1 MTETA
6 IISSTVKLPQE
17 ERSVVNSGSQSPQHV
32 ETEVI
37 SGCPITNA
45 ASSKNSSGKDVPT
58 SQRASTSSQ
67 PVSSPSPHA
76 CKRKASSS
84 ENRESGQRQMPGRKL
99 QQPKRKKFEYGNYS
113 KYYGYR
119 YMGLN
124 DDPRL
129 KVLRREWFQGQTV
142 LDIGCNAGHVTLF
155 IAKHWAPRRIVGMD
169 IDGGLIYAARQN
181 IKNYLVDT
189 QPIVAKDKNE
199 DADTN
204 TAGGEVSGN
213 NTETETENNS
223 GVCPGSQAPS
233 HVPESPLVS
242 TPLSQTPSEPL
253 EKFPDNVCFVRANY
267 VLDNDHLLVTQ
278 REEYSVILCL
288 SVTKWIHLN
297 WGDAGLKRL
306 FHRVY
311 KHLLPG
317 GLFILEPQPWSSYA
331 RRKKLTD
338 AIAKNYKS
346 IQFTP
351 DQFTSYLTAEVG
363 FGSYELI
370 GTPKSSSQGFERPIY
385 VFHKDNSPS
394 EQVA

>member
-1 MTETA
+1 MAETA
-6 IISSTVKLPQE
+6 VISSTVKLPQE
-17 ERSVVNSGSQSPQHV
+17 ERSVVHSGSPPLKHV
-32 ETEVI
+32 ESEGM
-37 SGCPITNA
+37 SGFPTTAA
-45 ASSKNSSGKDVPT
+45 ASSNSNGKDMP
-58 SQRASTSSQ
+58 SSKRASTPPR
-67 PVSSPSPHA
+67 PVSSLSPHA
-76 CKRKASSS
+76 CKRKASNC
-84 ENRESGQRQMPGRKL
+84 ENGENGQRKMPGRKS

-129 KVLRREWFQGQTV
+129 KVMRREWFQGQTV

-155 IAKHWAPRRIVGMD
+155 IAKHWTPRRIVGMD
-169 IDGGLIYAARQN
+169 IDGGLIYTARQN
-181 IKNYLVDT
+181 IKNYLADT
-189 QPIVAKDKNE
+189 QLIKDNDKNK

-204 TAGGEVSGN
+204 TPGEVSGN
-213 NTETETENNS
+213 NKEAEIENNS
-223 GVCPGSQAPS
+223 GVCPESQSTS
-233 HVPESPLVS
+233 HVPESPLIS
-242 TPLSQTPSEPL
+242 TPLSQTSSESPGN
-253 EKFPDNVCFVRANY
+253 FPDNVCFVRANY
-267 VLDNDHLLVTQ
+267 VLDNDQLLVTQ
-278 REEYSVILCL
+278 REEYNVILCL

-317 GLFILEPQPWSSYA
+317 GLFILEPQPWSSYG

-346 IQFTP
+346 IQLTP
-351 DQFTSYLTAEVG
+351 DLFTSYLTAEVG

-394 EQVA
+394 KQVA